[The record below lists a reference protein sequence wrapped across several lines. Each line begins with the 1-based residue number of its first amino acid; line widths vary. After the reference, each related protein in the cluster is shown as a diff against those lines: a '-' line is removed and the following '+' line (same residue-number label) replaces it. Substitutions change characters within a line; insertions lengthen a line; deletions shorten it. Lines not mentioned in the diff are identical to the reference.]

1 MKTMKELEGKLHR
14 AEWKQAILYLLC
26 NFLSL
31 MLITAYAAMMFSPTV
46 LNVLPEGGDSRKQV
60 MAIFVLAMFGC
71 VIFTIYAASLFFRK
85 KSRQL
90 GTLMALGA
98 SRRRLAPGLF
108 CQVLSLSCLSSLAGI
123 AAGFPF
129 VWLLWSSFRLFLVD
143 SREMALSLDLRC
155 LWISLVFFLLVVV
168 FSCVTAFRYLQK
180 TNIIDVIHEEH
191 KNEPVKELG
200 KWCGPVGIIL
210 LLSGAV
216 AGYFSGNVYMALF
229 SAFPPSWLNITYIP
243 VFIGLYMIML
253 HTVVHGW
260 GRWKKH
266 PYKNIIARSMM
277 KFQGKQTVN
286 NMLVST
292 VLIAGAAFG
301 IFYIPMLGTGQIM
314 STVSRPLDYMY
325 FWRADQQLPGRN
337 DIKEMAAEY
346 GLTTKDWG
354 GTGYISLGMDGEQ
367 YVEEEDGSF
376 YYEYAPLIME
386 ARFLP
391 EEGWEALT
399 GEAADIAPG
408 TYMAVTNESESVS
421 HSRNTDAT
429 LLTNPVTRQ
438 TIGTVFGGWLHCD
451 MLAGD
456 IDYYVLNTRDYQTVS
471 QGLTPAWQGG
481 IAWFNIDGEDSY
493 DFASSLYYRLVD
505 SFGPECE
512 LPSYYDRIDKMICN
526 EKGEVYWGDTE
537 DMTPVDYSR
546 PDSTEFRTYWAYMPL
561 FRILDQ
567 NDFLRTFAVFLMMF
581 LFIAIVCNAAAM
593 IICYTRC
600 QTIALNNRYVFDD
613 LKKLG
618 ASPSYLYREV
628 KNQCSSVFSVPAII
642 GMSVMYFLYCML
654 MWANDG
660 RFTFDEFMGLLSCLA
675 VLLFLALLYY
685 IVYRRTVHLVKRQ
698 LRIR

>member
-1 MKTMKELEGKLHR
+1 
-14 AEWKQAILYLLC
+14 
-26 NFLSL
+26 
-31 MLITAYAAMMFSPTV
+31 
-46 LNVLPEGGDSRKQV
+46 
-60 MAIFVLAMFGC
+60 
-71 VIFTIYAASLFFRK
+71 
-85 KSRQL
+85 
-90 GTLMALGA
+90 
-98 SRRRLAPGLF
+98 
-108 CQVLSLSCLSSLAGI
+108 
-123 AAGFPF
+123 
-129 VWLLWSSFRLFLVD
+129 
-143 SREMALSLDLRC
+143 
-155 LWISLVFFLLVVV
+155 
-168 FSCVTAFRYLQK
+168 
-180 TNIIDVIHEEH
+180 
-191 KNEPVKELG
+191 
-200 KWCGPVGIIL
+200 
-210 LLSGAV
+210 
-216 AGYFSGNVYMALF
+216 
-229 SAFPPSWLNITYIP
+229 
-243 VFIGLYMIML
+243 
-253 HTVVHGW
+253 
-260 GRWKKH
+260 
-266 PYKNIIARSMM
+266 
-277 KFQGKQTVN
+277 
-286 NMLVST
+286 
-292 VLIAGAAFG
+292 
-301 IFYIPMLGTGQIM
+301 MLGTGQIM

-354 GTGYISLGMDGEQ
+354 GTDYISLGMDGEQ

-567 NDFLRTFAVFLMMF
+567 NDFLRTFCGIPDDVPVHRHRLQRGGHDYLLHPLPDHRPEQPLCIRQPEKAGRLPVLPVPGSEKPV
-581 LFIAIVCNAAAM
+581 LQCIL
-593 IICYTRC
+593 RPRHH
-600 QTIALNNRYVFDD
+600 RYV
-613 LKKLG
+613 
-618 ASPSYLYREV
+618 RH
-628 KNQCSSVFSVPAII
+628 VFP
-642 GMSVMYFLYCML
+642 
-654 MWANDG
+654 
-660 RFTFDEFMGLLSCLA
+660 
-675 VLLFLALLYY
+675 LLYAD
-685 IVYRRTVHLVKRQ
+685 VGQRRTVHLR
-698 LRIR
+698 